1 MENFKENL
9 MDAVVEM
16 WNCHRRPLLLSQIPS
31 QLKLEKPVKEVLEGL
46 SLKEYLDEL
55 IDGGAPIKYV
65 RHPTQK
71 AKIGL
76 IPSEE
81 DYSYQKEEPSSTK
94 HFKNKYGDDAF
105 SREEIRGIL
114 NFWVLSPQK
123 IERKSFFQLKFYK
136 IFLRKSNYEALIYS
150 GLIK

>member
-71 AKIGL
+71 
-76 IPSEE
+76 S
-81 DYSYQKEEPSSTK
+81 
-94 HFKNKYGDDAF
+94 KNRIDT
-105 SREEIRGIL
+105 
-114 NFWVLSPQK
+114 
-123 IERKSFFQLKFYK
+123 
-136 IFLRKSNYEALIYS
+136 
-150 GLIK
+150 